1 MGELL
6 EEIGHEAVRAALAAR
21 VAGWIGEVHAA

>member
-6 EEIGHEAVRAALAAR
+6 EEIGHEPVRAALAAR
-21 VAGWIGEVHAA
+21 AADWIGDAV